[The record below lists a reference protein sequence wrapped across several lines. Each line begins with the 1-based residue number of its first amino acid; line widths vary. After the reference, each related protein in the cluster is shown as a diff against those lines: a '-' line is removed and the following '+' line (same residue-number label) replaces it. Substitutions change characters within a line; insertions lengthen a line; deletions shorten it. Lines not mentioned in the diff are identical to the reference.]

1 MASKK
6 SESVEID
13 LVKVEHGRVTYCIL
27 GTNALYCNRLS
38 EKAKRQLLLPP
49 PKKNAV
55 EKATTLKH
63 DPMAEF
69 RDSPYMLLA
78 DGDSYDT
85 LIAHLAT
92 AFKCAIAGAALDIP
106 GTSRSQIERLVSVEG
121 NRIPIYGVPHLAMD
135 VVRSADMN
143 RTPDVRTRC
152 VLPEWACRVTVQ
164 FMKPMLKE
172 SSISTLLSMAGR
184 TQGIGDW
191 RNEKGS
197 GTYGSFEIVD
207 ENNADFRRLVKTAGR
222 KVQIAAMKDPDFYGE
237 DTKELFSWFQGE
249 VERRDMTKLLM
260 SWSAGEIA
268 AAE

>member
-1 MASKK
+1 MATKK
-6 SESVEID
+6 TENMEID
-13 LVKVEHGRVTYCIL
+13 LVKVEHGRVTYCLI
-27 GTNALYCNRLS
+27 GDNALYCNRLS
-38 EKAKRQLLLPP
+38 EKAKRQLLMPP

-69 RDSPYMLLA
+69 RDSPYTIA
-78 DGDSYDT
+78 DNNAPT

-106 GTSRSQIERLVSVEG
+106 GTSRSQIDRLVSVEG
-121 NRIPIYGVPHLAMD
+121 NRIPIYGVPHMAMD

-143 RTPDVRTRC
+143 RTPDIRSRC
-152 VLPEWACRVTVQ
+152 VLPEWCCRVTVR

-172 SSISTLLSMAGR
+172 SSISTLLAMAGA

-197 GTYGSFEIVD
+197 GTYGSFRIVD
-207 ENNADFRRLVKTAGR
+207 EKDADFQRLMATAGR
-222 KVQIAAMKDPDFYGE
+222 GVQLAALKDPDFYGE
-237 DTKELFSWFQGE
+237 DTEELYSWFTDE
-249 VERRDMTKLLM
+249 VKRRDLSKLVSKWDGNVADL
-260 SWSAGEIA
+260 A
-268 AAE
+268 A